1 MKSYSIYIFIL
12 LFLGSCSP
20 LIVNVDTGAKYKTLK
35 EAIDNVNEG
44 DSLVIYPGKYIDSSF
59 IYLGKDYVKIVG
71 IGKPQLLCTSMQEN
85 VLWVQSDHILIKGI
99 KASHIKP
106 DFWANC
112 TGNVFALD
120 NANDVVIEN
129 CEINGCGRIGVYMF
143 SAKGVVLKNNWI
155 HNNSLCAVQ
164 LDDLNL
170 FTETDKYIEYVKF
183 INNRIMNNGNTNIN
197 EDSRDELGE

>member
-1 MKSYSIYIFIL
+1 MKKLVIYFSF
-12 LFLGSCSP
+12 LFLLGSCSP

-35 EAIDNVNEG
+35 EAVDNVNEG
-44 DSLVIYPGKYIDSSF
+44 DSLVIYPGKYVDSSF
-59 IYLGKDYVKIVG
+59 IDLHKNYVKIVG
-71 IGKPQLLCTSMQEN
+71 IGKPQILCTSMKEN
-85 VLWVQSDHILIKGI
+85 VLWVTGDHIIIKGI
-99 KASHIKP
+99 KASHVKP

-120 NANDVVIEN
+120 NANDIIIEN

-143 SAKGVVLKNNWI
+143 SATGVVLKNNWI

-170 FTETDKYIEYVKF
+170 FVATDQYIEYVQF
-183 INNRIMNNGNTNIN
+183 VRNRIHNNGNTNKN
-197 EDSRDELGE
+197 ENRRDELGE